1 MCACSLGQRAH
12 HRKYPRGNLHPL
24 DLSTVITTHHIWSAL
39 PSRAQHWFTKD
50 HSPAKMAMD
59 SFERLMTFSPYNP
72 RTTARAAH
80 RLPRLLIL
88 RFADSRTLLT
98 LRLVSR
104 IFRAWTKTQEY
115 RFFREINFRIRLT
128 DDYRLF
134 APGRLAAL
142 GRLGKSITNR
152 LIITFIIPCRL
163 GQKIVFRDRKTG
175 EIRAGGYTSAQDGT
189 PMLPGV
195 FKHFESG
202 LFRRILESM
211 PNLTCL
217 WIRDQGIS
225 AKDSDPEDNW
235 GLTLVC
241 QALIFLRAQI
251 EEAHTNRIQRRI
263 KLEEDLLIHDT
274 IINRPYAEIVKF
286 PQAHLEEIAFL
297 AHALKLEEFSQL
309 FRDVSIAAEQRV
321 CRPQLQKWLMSLP
334 RVLPE
339 FQRQLSAL
347 TRSTKEQLISCLEIS
362 ESILKEDIIRLSTG
376 VANIDPFTPAWQRS
390 IDQINKLKRQE
401 PRRKILK
408 RLEFLIDLA
417 ESPSKREQILSHLDV
432 PLPEGPPP
440 PPVDLDELRRLS
452 EPPCLFSFQ
461 LDLSTP
467 LALWY
472 IRSTPRRDGSIGNWS
487 STITNLHIMLPS
499 PTPGSTRAQRGFVKR
514 SYHTLIAEF
523 APWLETLCI
532 KFHPPHPK
540 DARKRADADPSFR
553 GQRVSPECPLVYF
566 CGDLDFCS
574 AAGAP
579 GDGGGGPLGFPRLK
593 RLGLINVTLRWE
605 GRGGMR
611 EFFEAKAR
619 GCITLH
625 LVDVVFGGGEAT
637 VGWEG
642 LYRLFMLDNPGRPSK
657 FGWELTRKFEETR

>member
-1 MCACSLGQRAH
+1 
-12 HRKYPRGNLHPL
+12 
-24 DLSTVITTHHIWSAL
+24 
-39 PSRAQHWFTKD
+39 
-50 HSPAKMAMD
+50 MD

-72 RTTARAAH
+72 RTTIKGAH
-80 RLPRLLIL
+80 RVPRLLIF
-88 RFADSRTLLT
+88 RFADNRTLLT

-104 IFRAWTKTQEY
+104 IFRAWIKTQEH
-115 RFFREINFRIRLT
+115 RFFREINLRIRLT
-128 DDYRLF
+128 DDYRVF

-142 GRLGKSITNR
+142 GRLGNSITNR
-152 LIITFIIPCRL
+152 LIITLIVPCKL
-163 GQKIVFRDRKTG
+163 GQKIVLRDRKTG
-175 EIRAGGYTSAQDGT
+175 EIRAGGYRSAQDGT

-195 FKHFESG
+195 FKHFEGG
-202 LFRRILESM
+202 LFRKILESM

-217 WIRDQGIS
+217 WIGDQVLS
-225 AKDSDPEDNW
+225 TSDSDPEDNW

-286 PQAHLEEIAFL
+286 PQTHLEEIAYL

-309 FRDVSIAAEQRV
+309 FRDVSVSAEQRV
-321 CRPQLQKWLMSLP
+321 CRPQLQKWLMSLPGFP

-362 ESILKEDIIRLSTG
+362 ESILKEDIIRLSAG

-390 IDQINKLKRQE
+390 IDQINKLKWQE
-401 PRRKILK
+401 PRRKLLK

-417 ESPSKREQILSHLDV
+417 ESPSKREQILSHLGV

-452 EPPCLFSFQ
+452 EPSRLFSFQ

-467 LALWY
+467 LAFWY
-472 IRSTPRRDGSIGNWS
+472 IRSIPRRDGSIGNWS
-487 STITNLHIMLPS
+487 SSITNLHIMLPS
-499 PTPGSTRAQRGFVKR
+499 PTPGSSRAQRGLVKR
-514 SYHTLIAEF
+514 SYYALIAEF
-523 APWLETLCI
+523 APWIETLCI
-532 KFHPPHPK
+532 KFHPHPK
-540 DARKRADADPSFR
+540 NARLDTRKKTDADPSFR

-574 AAGAP
+574 AVVAG
-579 GDGGGGPLGFPRLK
+579 DKPLDFPKLK

-605 GRGGMR
+605 GRGGMK
-611 EFFEAKAR
+611 EFFEVKAK

-637 VGWEG
+637 IGWEG
-642 LYRLFMLDNPGRPSK
+642 LYRMFMLDNPGRPSK
-657 FGWELTRKFEETR
+657 FGWELTRKFEERH